1 MKNVSSAFR
10 EELKKDNRN
19 YIKSAD
25 ITLKSGTVLKVD
37 NSDLWQNGMK
47 LDTATSNPNSFD
59 LGAIITGQLT
69 LTLNNIDEKFSDY
82 DFTDCTAT
90 NVKVGLK
97 LPDGTTESLSYG
109 KFYLNEA
116 KYNGSIITL
125 TFYDSIYK
133 FDQPYSKSSLSYPA
147 TLRQIVQDACSVC
160 GVTQG
165 TFTFDQDDFVVQERP
180 DDSSITFR
188 QVLQWVGQISCQY
201 FYADVQGRLRMA
213 WYDVGLLD
221 SLVTDVEEG
230 FLQDTTGAYVLDHNS
245 EKINTLKLLSEP
257 DDDVEESPYD
267 DTMFHEIESFTSLT
281 TGLDDVVITGIRII
295 QEVDSEDG
303 GKENITIQYG
313 TDGYVLGI
321 EGNKFI
327 TEENA
332 SDVAAMVG
340 IKTIGM
346 QFRSFSANA
355 LSDPTIE
362 PGDVVLLIDR
372 KKKRYKSIVT
382 NNTFHPGNFQAFSCG
397 AKSPIRNSS
406 TRFSQITQV
415 YTDYRKELSQ
425 QRTDI
430 ETALAELDDRIENSS
445 GLFTTIEEQP
455 DGSKKYFLHDKPLL
469 SDSEIVWSM
478 TAEAWGVSTDGGKT
492 QNAGM
497 TVDGDTIVRILTAVG
512 VNADWIK
519 TGAFRIEKDGEVMFS
534 ADTKTGIID
543 IVANSFTLKGKSI
556 DDIAEDQVNDFVD
569 SVYTPAIDN
578 IQKQIDGQIETYY
591 YDYEPTLENVPAID
605 WTSEEERRSHEGDL
619 FYWKSRGYAYRFF
632 KDGDTWKWQMVQD
645 TDITKALEQA
655 SEAKDTADQKRRVF
669 VVTPNPPYDVG
680 DLWVGNNTSDLMRC
694 QRARSSGSYNADDW
708 IKAVKYTDDT
718 ELNNFIREDYS
729 ETIQEIYNS
738 VDKKAQTW
746 YQTTDP
752 SLDWASIEES
762 VLQDTDGNS
771 ILDSENNDIITL
783 WEKEKSTHDGDL
795 WRNPANNTEYMYVDG
810 NWVEMSIPDEVFD
823 TIDGKAQIFV
833 TQPVPPY
840 DVGDTWF
847 TGTTILVCDTRRDSG
862 EFVAEDWSKQ
872 DNYTDD
878 SALYEFMEG
887 DYKQTIEELQTQA
900 DKKAETWYQT
910 TDPSLDWASIEESV
924 LQDTD
929 GNSILD
935 SENNDIITLWEK
947 EKSTHDG
954 DLWRNPANNTEYMYV
969 DGNWVEMSI
978 PDEVFDTIDG
988 KAQIFVTQPVP
999 PYDVGDTW
1007 FTGTTILVCDTRR
1020 DSGEFVAEDWSK
1032 QDNYTDDSALYEF
1045 MEGDYKQTIE
1055 ELQTQADKKAETW
1068 YQPTDPSDL
1077 WSSEEKLRHDGD
1089 IWYNTTSQKTYIYNG
1104 SSWEETKSNPPD
1116 EVFDTIDG
1124 KAQIF
1129 VRQPVPPY
1137 SVGDLWFN
1145 SATSDIMTCITARP
1159 SGSYNAK
1166 DWEKR
1171 NKYTDDSY
1179 AQGINDEL
1187 NRFIEDYNDEIQ
1199 EIANSIDKKS
1209 ETWYQTSD
1217 PAASWSAEEKENHA
1231 GDLWYNTGNQ
1241 NTYIYNG
1248 ASWQLTKT
1256 TPPDDVFDIIDGK
1269 AQIFVNQ
1276 PVPPYA
1282 VGDLWFNSATS
1293 DIMTC
1298 INGRESGSYTSS
1310 DWQKR
1315 NKYTDDSYAEE
1326 VAGDLSNFAD
1336 QVVGDL
1342 ENMQTQ
1348 IDGKI
1353 ETYYYDYQPTL
1364 TNIPASAWTTETERQ
1379 KHIGDLFYY
1388 KSTGF
1393 TYRFLKDGST
1403 WKWQAIKDSDID
1415 EALQQAATAQ
1425 DTADGKRRVFTST
1438 PTPPYDVG
1446 DLWAQGGSGDIMRC
1460 IRSRSSGNYTSSDW
1474 DKASKYT
1481 DDSAVGDLDLALDKQ
1496 GVFDRLTNYGEVK
1509 GIFLESDGQLYINA
1523 SYLMTGILK
1532 VSQPGASGKE
1542 TFYANMDTGEVRI
1555 VANSFSLTNGD
1566 TIDSIAQ
1573 GAVDDLDTSLDQQ
1586 EVFNR
1591 LTNNGQAQGITLH
1604 QNGQLYINAEYIQ
1617 SLILKVGGANNE
1629 NGTFEVYNGSGV
1641 LVGKIDKDG
1650 AKFTNGNDWLQIKN
1664 SLMTGGYGGTTDG
1677 LLDLSANYSGGE
1689 RHVVLESKTGNVI
1702 LKSNDEFWV
1711 ERQNG
1716 GTGYLV
1722 QSGDRGFMGGGI
1734 VFGQS
1739 YEIKG
1744 ILYCED
1750 TDGEYIYF
1758 YLANGQT
1765 KYFRPGSGST
1775 EDPGY
1780 GYMDNPIFNNLTA
1793 SKGHINGILEVG
1805 ENIFCSGT
1813 ATLYGIPI
1821 QSGDQLG
1828 ANANG
1833 AIVQL
1838 PLSSKRYKNPVG
1850 ILDDKEAL
1858 KILQVPVV
1866 TFKYKDGYL
1875 AECDEWEGK
1884 EIPGFY
1890 AEDVE
1895 EVSPI
1900 LCTHKNGKVE
1910 NWNYRTMI
1918 PYMLKTMQI
1927 QQKQIDN
1934 LQTQINELKTI
1945 ILNMKGA

>member
-25 ITLKSGTVLKVD
+25 ITLKNGTVLEID
-37 NSDLWQNGMK
+37 NSNLWQNGMK
-47 LDTATSNPNSFD
+47 LDTATSSPNSFD

-133 FDQPYSKSSLSYPA
+133 FDRPYSKSSLSYPA

-160 GVTQG
+160 GVTLG
-165 TFTFDQDDFVVQERP
+165 TVTFDQDDFVVQERP

-221 SLVTDVEEG
+221 SLVTNVEEG
-230 FLQDTTGAYVLDHNS
+230 FLQDTAGEYVLDHNS

-478 TAEAWGVSTDGGKT
+478 TAEAWGVSTDGGQT

-534 ADTKTGIID
+534 ADTETGIID
-543 IVANSFTLKGKSI
+543 IVANSFTLKGQSI
-556 DDIAEDQVNDFVD
+556 EDIAENQVNDFVD
-569 SVYTPAIDN
+569 AVYTPAIDN

-752 SLDWASIEES
+752 SLDWASTEES

-900 DKKAETWYQT
+900 D
-910 TDPSLDWASIEESV
+910 S
-924 LQDTD
+924 
-929 GNSILD
+929 
-935 SENNDIITLWEK
+935 
-947 EKSTHDG
+947 
-954 DLWRNPANNTEYMYV
+954 
-969 DGNWVEMSI
+969 
-978 PDEVFDTIDG
+978 
-988 KAQIFVTQPVP
+988 
-999 PYDVGDTW
+999 
-1007 FTGTTILVCDTRR
+1007 
-1020 DSGEFVAEDWSK
+1020 
-1032 QDNYTDDSALYEF
+1032 
-1045 MEGDYKQTIE
+1045 
-1055 ELQTQADKKAETW
+1055 KAETW

-1104 SSWEETKSNPPD
+1104 SSWEETKSTPPD
-1116 EVFDTIDG
+1116 EVFDTIDGKAQIFVRQPVPPYAVGDLWFDSASSDIMTCIYSRESGNFNAGDWQKRNKYTDDSALQNFLSGEYSKTITELKTQADKKAETWYQGTDPSTSWNATQKAEHEGDLWYNTSNQKTYIYDGSAWQETKSTPPDEVFDEIDG

-1159 SGSYNAK
+1159 SGNYNAK

-1217 PAASWSAEEKENHA
+1217 PADQWTDNVENDPLLDTNGNNITDTTGENITTVWEKEKTLHD
-1231 GDLWYNTGNQ
+1231 GDLWHNPNTNKE
-1241 NTYIYNG
+1241 YIYVDG
-1248 ASWQLTKT
+1248 EWKETSI
-1256 TPPDDVFDIIDGK
+1256 PDDVFDIIDGK
-1269 AQIFVNQ
+1269 AQIFVST
-1276 PVPPYA
+1276 PTPPYA
-1282 VGDLWFNSATS
+1282 IGDLWFNSATS

-1298 INGRESGSYTSS
+1298 INGRESGSYASS

-1403 WKWQAIKDSDID
+1403 WKWQPIKDEDISKALSD
-1415 EALQQAATAQ
+1415 AAEAQ
-1425 DTADGKRRVFTST
+1425 DTADSKRRIFTST

-1460 IRSRSSGNYTSSDW
+1460 IVARSSGSYVSTDW

-1481 DDSAVGDLDLALDKQ
+1481 DD
-1496 GVFDRLTNYGEVK
+1496 T
-1509 GIFLESDGQLYINA
+1509 
-1523 SYLMTGILK
+1523 
-1532 VSQPGASGKE
+1532 
-1542 TFYANMDTGEVRI
+1542 
-1555 VANSFSLTNGD
+1555 
-1566 TIDSIAQ
+1566 
-1573 GAVDDLDTSLDQQ
+1573 AVDDLDTALDQ
-1586 EVFNR
+1586 EGVFNR
-1591 LTNNGQAQGITLH
+1591 LTNNGQLQGIFMRDGQIYVNMSYAQSGTLKLGGSNNV
-1604 QNGQLYINAEYIQ
+1604 NGLLQ
-1617 SLILKVGGANNE
+1617 
-1629 NGTFEVYNGSGV
+1629 VYNSSGV
-1641 LVGKIDKDG
+1641 LVGTIDNVG
-1650 AKFTNGNDWLQIKN
+1650 AKFTNENDWLQISQ
-1664 SLMTGGYGGTTDG
+1664 SLLTGGYGDSEDG
-1677 LLDLSANYSGGE
+1677 LLDLSANYPDN
-1689 RHVVLESKTGNVI
+1689 RHVVLESKTGDVI
-1702 LKSNDEFWV
+1702 LKSKREFRV
-1711 ERQNG
+1711 QRQTG
-1716 GTGYLV
+1716 EFGYLV
-1722 QSGDRGFMGGGI
+1722 QSGGLDFFSNI
-1734 VFGQS
+1734 QVTFGNV
-1739 YEIKG
+1739 YEIIGIRYGEDVDSDYIQFIFPDRTSKNLYTGTKG
-1744 ILYCED
+1744 DSNSASSILSSLTVMSAPKFYGLSHV
-1750 TDGEYIYF
+1750 TSGGHLVFASDGATVA
-1758 YLANGQT
+1758 YL
-1765 KYFRPGSGST
+1765 SS
-1775 EDPGY
+1775 
-1780 GYMDNPIFNNLTA
+1780 
-1793 SKGHINGILEVG
+1793 
-1805 ENIFCSGT
+1805 
-1813 ATLYGIPI
+1813 
-1821 QSGDQLG
+1821 
-1828 ANANG
+1828 
-1833 AIVQL
+1833 
-1838 PLSSKRYKNPVG
+1838 SSKRYKNHVS
-1850 ILDDKEAL
+1850 DMSDEEAL
-1858 KILQVPVV
+1858 KILDIPVIK
-1866 TFKYKDGYL
+1866 FKYKDGYL
-1875 AECDEWEGK
+1875 FPTDFLVDK

-1895 EVSPI
+1895 EVNPI
-1900 LCTHKNGKVE
+1900 LCQYNEDGSVE
-1910 NWNYRTMI
+1910 DWNYRTMI

-1927 QQKQIDN
+1927 QQKRIDN
-1934 LQTQINELKTI
+1934 LQTQINELKTM
-1945 ILNMKGA
+1945 ILNMKGAQ

>member
-25 ITLKSGTVLKVD
+25 ITLKNGTVLEID

-47 LDTATSNPNSFD
+47 LDTATSSPNSFD

-160 GVTQG
+160 GVTLG
-165 TFTFDQDDFVVQERP
+165 TVTFDQDDFVVQERP

-188 QVLQWVGQISCQY
+188 QVLQWVGQIACYY
-201 FYADVQGRLRMA
+201 FYADSQGRLSMK
-213 WYDVGLLD
+213 WYDLSAFEDADNIFLEDSDGNFALD
-221 SLVTDVEEG
+221 AQEDKIFTFVENGVIYPGTTMPHHNLASFVSL
-230 FLQDTTGAYVLDHNS
+230 N
-245 EKINTLKLLSEP
+245 
-257 DDDVEESPYD
+257 
-267 DTMFHEIESFTSLT
+267 
-281 TGLDDVVITGIRII
+281 TGLDDVVITGIKVI
-295 QEVDSEDG
+295 QEVDGESG
-303 GKENITIQYG
+303 GKEEISYQSGN
-313 TDGYVLGI
+313 DGYVLAVSKNKLIQGDS
-321 EGNKFI
+321 GNTI
-327 TEENA
+327 A
-332 SDVAAMVG
+332 SLLG
-340 IKTIGM
+340 TKIIGM
-346 QFRSFSANA
+346 RFRTFSASG

-362 PGDVVLLIDR
+362 AGDPVVLIDR
-372 KKKRYKSIVT
+372 KGNSYQSYIT
-382 NNTFHPGNFQAFSCG
+382 NNVFQPGAYQSTSLG
-397 AKSPIRNSS
+397 AETPARKSA
-406 TRFSQITQV
+406 TRYSQMSQV
-415 YTDYRKELSQ
+415 YVDYRKEIEKE
-425 QRTDI
+425 RTDR
-430 ETALAELDDRIENSS
+430 EEALEELGEQIKGSG
-445 GLFTTIEEQP
+445 GLFTTIETQA
-455 DGSKKYFLHDKPLL
+455 DGSKKYFMHNKPVL
-469 SDSEIVWSM
+469 SESDIIWSM

-492 QNAGM
+492 YNAGM

-632 KDGDTWKWQMVQD
+632 KDGDTWKWQLVQD
-645 TDITKALEQA
+645 TDITKALQQA
-655 SEAKDTADQKRRVF
+655 ADAQDTADQKRRVF
-669 VVTPNPPYDVG
+669 VRQPTPPYDVG

-694 QRARSSGSYNADDW
+694 QMSRSSGSYNADDW

-795 WRNPANNTEYMYVDG
+795 WKNPTNNKEYMYVDG
-810 NWVEMSIPDEVFD
+810 EWVEMSIPDDLFD

-833 TQPVPPY
+833 VQPTPPY
-840 DVGDTWF
+840 AVGDVWF
-847 TGTTILVCDTRRDSG
+847 TGTTILVCDTARESG
-862 EFVAEDWSKQ
+862 EFNANDWTKR

-878 SALYEFMEG
+878 SALYEFIEG
-887 DYKQTIEELQTQA
+887 DYASTIDELQTQS
-900 DKKAETWYQT
+900 DKKAETWYQAN
-910 TDPSLDWASIEESV
+910 DPSTHWNAD
-924 LQDTD
+924 
-929 GNSILD
+929 
-935 SENNDIITLWEK
+935 EK
-947 EKSTHDG
+947 LKHDG
-954 DLWRNPANNTEYMYV
+954 DLW
-969 DGNWVEMSI
+969 
-978 PDEVFDTIDG
+978 
-988 KAQIFVTQPVP
+988 
-999 PYDVGDTW
+999 
-1007 FTGTTILVCDTRR
+1007 
-1020 DSGEFVAEDWSK
+1020 
-1032 QDNYTDDSALYEF
+1032 
-1045 MEGDYKQTIE
+1045 
-1055 ELQTQADKKAETW
+1055 
-1068 YQPTDPSDL
+1068 
-1077 WSSEEKLRHDGD
+1077 
-1089 IWYNTTSQKTYIYNG
+1089 YNTSSQKTYIYNG
-1104 SSWEETKSNPPD
+1104 SAWEETKSNPPD

-1137 SVGDLWFN
+1137 AVGDLWFD
-1145 SATSDIMTCITARP
+1145 SASSDIMTCITARP

-1166 DWEKR
+1166 DWE
-1171 NKYTDDSY
+1171 
-1179 AQGINDEL
+1179 
-1187 NRFIEDYNDEIQ
+1187 
-1199 EIANSIDKKS
+1199 
-1209 ETWYQTSD
+1209 
-1217 PAASWSAEEKENHA
+1217 
-1231 GDLWYNTGNQ
+1231 
-1241 NTYIYNG
+1241 
-1248 ASWQLTKT
+1248 
-1256 TPPDDVFDIIDGK
+1256 
-1269 AQIFVNQ
+1269 
-1276 PVPPYA
+1276 
-1282 VGDLWFNSATS
+1282 
-1293 DIMTC
+1293 
-1298 INGRESGSYTSS
+1298 
-1310 DWQKR
+1310 KR

-1403 WKWQAIKDSDID
+1403 WKWQPIKDSDID

-1481 DDSAVGDLDLALDKQ
+1481 DDSAVGELDSALDKQ

-1532 VSQPGASGKE
+1532 VAHPGASGKE

-1573 GAVDDLDTSLDQQ
+1573 GAVDDLDDSLTQTDIFNRLTGNKANEAIILQNGHIYINASYLNTGILQVSTASGTETLYVNVDTGEVRINATSFSLTDGRTIDTIANNAKNEAIQYTDSRLENFDPSDELTQQ
-1586 EVFNR
+1586 EVFNI
-1591 LTNNGQAQGITLH
+1591 LTNGGTTQGIYL
-1604 QNGQLYINAEYIQ
+1604 QGGRIYINASYIG
-1617 SLILKVGGANNE
+1617 SGTLDANRINAKGLSVYNNSGTRTFYIDSSGNVSINASSFMLSGDSIGTIINESTSGILSDANDYTDTKANNTL
-1629 NGTFEVYNGSGV
+1629 NS
-1641 LVGKIDKDG
+1641 
-1650 AKFTNGNDWLQIKN
+1650 AKSYADSEASYALQQAKNYTDLQIEN
-1664 SLMTGGYGGTTDG
+1664 FDPDLTQQEVFNILTNGGTTQGIYLSGGKIYINASYIGSGTISASRIAANSITASKLNISDLYAIGATIGGFVLGSQGMRSSNSSLRLWSDG
-1677 LLDLSANYSGGE
+1677 RIQIGACVLSANSNAFQVRYGLHIYCDPSVFSDGSGYFKIFNLAHVTSGG
-1689 RHVVLESKTGNVI
+1689 HLVFNSDGATVA
-1702 LKSNDEFWV
+1702 
-1711 ERQNG
+1711 
-1716 GTGYLV
+1716 YL
-1722 QSGDRGFMGGGI
+1722 S
-1734 VFGQS
+1734 S
-1739 YEIKG
+1739 
-1744 ILYCED
+1744 
-1750 TDGEYIYF
+1750 
-1758 YLANGQT
+1758 
-1765 KYFRPGSGST
+1765 
-1775 EDPGY
+1775 
-1780 GYMDNPIFNNLTA
+1780 
-1793 SKGHINGILEVG
+1793 
-1805 ENIFCSGT
+1805 
-1813 ATLYGIPI
+1813 
-1821 QSGDQLG
+1821 
-1828 ANANG
+1828 
-1833 AIVQL
+1833 
-1838 PLSSKRYKNPVG
+1838 SSKRYKNHVS
-1850 ILDDKEAL
+1850 DVSDEEAL
-1858 KILQVPVV
+1858 KILDIPVIK
-1866 TFKYKDGYL
+1866 FKYKDGYL
-1875 AECDEWEGK
+1875 FPTDFLVDK

-1900 LCTHKNGKVE
+1900 LCQYNEDGSVE
-1910 NWNYRTMI
+1910 DWNYRTMI

-1927 QQKQIDN
+1927 QQKRIDD
-1934 LQTQINELKTI
+1934 LQTQIDELKTM

>member
-346 QFRSFSANA
+346 QFRSFSANS

-478 TAEAWGVSTDGGKT
+478 TAEAWGVSTDGGQT

-512 VNADWIK
+512 INADWIN
-519 TGAFRIEKDGEVMFS
+519 TGALTIEKNGQVMFK
-534 ADTKTGIID
+534 ADVDTGQVD
-543 IVANSFTLKGKSI
+543 IVANSFSLRGQTIDEIAQGEVNEFVNGVYAPTLN
-556 DDIAEDQVNDFVD
+556 E
-569 SVYTPAIDN
+569 
-578 IQKQIDGQIETYY
+578 IQNQID
-591 YDYEPTLENVPAID
+591 
-605 WTSEEERRSHEGDL
+605 
-619 FYWKSRGYAYRFF
+619 
-632 KDGDTWKWQMVQD
+632 
-645 TDITKALEQA
+645 
-655 SEAKDTADQKRRVF
+655 
-669 VVTPNPPYDVG
+669 
-680 DLWVGNNTSDLMRC
+680 
-694 QRARSSGSYNADDW
+694 
-708 IKAVKYTDDT
+708 
-718 ELNNFIREDYS
+718 
-729 ETIQEIYNS
+729 
-738 VDKKAQTW
+738 KKT
-746 YQTTDP
+746 
-752 SLDWASIEES
+752 
-762 VLQDTDGNS
+762 
-771 ILDSENNDIITL
+771 
-783 WEKEKSTHDGDL
+783 
-795 WRNPANNTEYMYVDG
+795 
-810 NWVEMSIPDEVFD
+810 
-823 TIDGKAQIFV
+823 
-833 TQPVPPY
+833 
-840 DVGDTWF
+840 
-847 TGTTILVCDTRRDSG
+847 
-862 EFVAEDWSKQ
+862 
-872 DNYTDD
+872 
-878 SALYEFMEG
+878 
-887 DYKQTIEELQTQA
+887 
-900 DKKAETWYQT
+900 
-910 TDPSLDWASIEESV
+910 
-924 LQDTD
+924 
-929 GNSILD
+929 
-935 SENNDIITLWEK
+935 
-947 EKSTHDG
+947 
-954 DLWRNPANNTEYMYV
+954 
-969 DGNWVEMSI
+969 
-978 PDEVFDTIDG
+978 
-988 KAQIFVTQPVP
+988 
-999 PYDVGDTW
+999 
-1007 FTGTTILVCDTRR
+1007 
-1020 DSGEFVAEDWSK
+1020 
-1032 QDNYTDDSALYEF
+1032 
-1045 MEGDYKQTIE
+1045 
-1055 ELQTQADKKAETW
+1055 ETW
-1068 YQPTDPSDL
+1068 YQPTDPSLQWTETEESALQDTTGADILDTNGEQIIGILEIGKTVHEGDL
-1077 WSSEEKLRHDGD
+1077 WKNSDTNVE
-1089 IWYNTTSQKTYIYNG
+1089 YIYQDG
-1104 SSWEETKSNPPD
+1104 QWIEMPIPD
-1116 EVFDTIDG
+1116 AVFDEIDG
-1124 KAQIF
+1124 KARIF
-1129 VRQPVPPY
+1129 VATPVPPY
-1137 SVGDLWFN
+1137 SERDLWMQGPDG
-1145 SATSDIMTCITARP
+1145 DIMTCVHGREY
-1159 SGSYNAK
+1159 GSFVSS
-1166 DWEKR
+1166 DWEVKQ
-1171 NKYTDDSY
+1171 KYTDD
-1179 AQGINDEL
+1179 
-1187 NRFIEDYNDEIQ
+1187 
-1199 EIANSIDKKS
+1199 
-1209 ETWYQTSD
+1209 T
-1217 PAASWSAEEKENHA
+1217 
-1231 GDLWYNTGNQ
+1231 
-1241 NTYIYNG
+1241 
-1248 ASWQLTKT
+1248 
-1256 TPPDDVFDIIDGK
+1256 
-1269 AQIFVNQ
+1269 
-1276 PVPPYA
+1276 A
-1282 VGDLWFNSATS
+1282 VGEL
-1293 DIMTC
+1293 
-1298 INGRESGSYTSS
+1298 
-1310 DWQKR
+1310 
-1315 NKYTDDSYAEE
+1315 DS
-1326 VAGDLSNFAD
+1326 
-1336 QVVGDL
+1336 
-1342 ENMQTQ
+1342 
-1348 IDGKI
+1348 
-1353 ETYYYDYQPTL
+1353 
-1364 TNIPASAWTTETERQ
+1364 
-1379 KHIGDLFYY
+1379 
-1388 KSTGF
+1388 
-1393 TYRFLKDGST
+1393 
-1403 WKWQAIKDSDID
+1403 
-1415 EALQQAATAQ
+1415 
-1425 DTADGKRRVFTST
+1425 
-1438 PTPPYDVG
+1438 
-1446 DLWAQGGSGDIMRC
+1446 
-1460 IRSRSSGNYTSSDW
+1460 
-1474 DKASKYT
+1474 
-1481 DDSAVGDLDLALDKQ
+1481 ALDKQ

-1532 VSQPGASGKE
+1532 VAQPGASGKE

-1555 VANSFSLTNGD
+1555 VANSFSLRGQ
-1566 TIDSIAQ
+1566 TIDEIAQ

-1591 LTNNGQAQGITLH
+1591 LTNNGQAHGIILRP
-1604 QNGQLYINAEYIQ
+1604 NGQLYINAEYIQ
-1617 SLILKVGGANNE
+1617 SLILKVGGVNNE

-1722 QSGDRGFMGGGI
+1722 QSGDRNFMGGGI

-1793 SKGHINGILEVG
+1793 SKGYINGILEVG

-1875 AECDEWEGK
+1875 AEGDEWEGK

-1895 EVSPI
+1895 KVSPI

-1927 QQKQIDN
+1927 QQKQIYN
-1934 LQTQINELKTI
+1934 LQTQINELKTM